1 MTARGALPVVGAV
14 LVVLG
19 AWLAKYHPAGWA
31 LAALPVGVWAALHA
45 RAWWENRRRTPPKTN
60 K

>member
-1 MTARGALPVVGAV
+1 MSRLRRVLPIVGAV

-31 LAALPVGVWAALHA
+31 LALLPVGVWAALHA
-45 RAWWENRRRTPPKTN
+45 RAWRAERCRAPTKPH
-60 K
+60 